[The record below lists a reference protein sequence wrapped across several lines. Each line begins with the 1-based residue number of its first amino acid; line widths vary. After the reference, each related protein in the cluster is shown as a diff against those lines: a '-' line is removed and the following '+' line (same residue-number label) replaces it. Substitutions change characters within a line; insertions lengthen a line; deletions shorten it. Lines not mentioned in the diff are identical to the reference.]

1 MEGRFD
7 VVVVGAGIAGASVAC
22 ELQRTG
28 TRTLLLER
36 ESQPGWHATG
46 RSAAVFLKSYG
57 NETIRALTL
66 ASEPFY
72 REPPDGF
79 AGRPLLARRGFVAI
93 ARADQRARLEREA
106 LFARRFVPTVR
117 ILGPEELGLRVP
129 LLRPGYAAA
138 GFLDPEAAD
147 MDVGAILQGYL
158 RLFRRAGG
166 ELRTDREV
174 VALHRDGNDWR
185 VRTRQET
192 VACAVVVDAA
202 GAWAD
207 EIAKLAGL
215 DPLGLVPMRRTA
227 FTVAAPVDIDPASMP
242 LVADIDEQFYVKPE
256 SGQLLCSPADETP
269 SSPCDAA
276 PDELDIAVAVDRI
289 ERAFDLG
296 VRSIGRKWAGLR
308 TFAPDRTPVLGFDP
322 RAPGFFWL
330 AGQGGYGIQTA
341 PAMARLAAA
350 VIRGESPGPA
360 LAGLLPALRPER
372 LFAPSPGPR

>member
-1 MEGRFD
+1 MENRFD

-22 ELQRTG
+22 ALQRSG
-28 TRTLLLER
+28 ARTLLLER

-57 NETIRALTL
+57 NEAIRTLTL

-79 AGRPLLARRGFVAI
+79 ADRPLLARRGFVAI

-117 ILGPEELGLRVP
+117 MVGPEELGLRVP
-129 LLRPGYAAA
+129 LLRPNYAVA

-147 MDVGAILQGYL
+147 MDVGAILQGFL

-166 ELRTDREV
+166 EVRTDREV
-174 VALHRDGNDWR
+174 LGLRREGDAWQVQ
-185 VRTRQET
+185 TRHET

-207 EIAKLAGL
+207 ALAGL
-215 DPLGLVPMRRTA
+215 AGLAPLGLVPKRRTA
-227 FTVAAPVDIDPASMP
+227 FTVAAPADIDTASMP
-242 LVADIDEQFYVKPE
+242 LVADVDEQFYVKPE
-256 SGQLLCSPADETP
+256 AGQLLCSPADETP
-269 SSPCDAA
+269 SPPCDAA

-289 ERAFDLG
+289 QRAFDLG
-296 VRSIGRKWAGLR
+296 VRRIGRKWAGLR

-350 VIRGESPGPA
+350 VIRGETPEPA
-360 LAGLLPALRPER
+360 LAGVLPALRPER
-372 LFAPSPGPR
+372 LFAPSPGAR